1 MVLLLKLRVSSLAM
15 GVLEPSDIETVNV
28 KCSGLKKLFLIFI
41 VTPYCTC
48 FFVSQEGIA
57 YYNSVLDELENAGV
71 FKRVVVEVIVW
82 WCS

>member
-1 MVLLLKLRVSSLAM
+1 MLRSQKKIDLKCHLIAYVSL
-15 GVLEPSDIETVNV
+15 
-28 KCSGLKKLFLIFI
+28 CH
-41 VTPYCTC
+41 
-48 FFVSQEGIA
+48 SQEGIA

>member
-1 MVLLLKLRVSSLAM
+1 MGILDSSY
-15 GVLEPSDIETVNV
+15 IETVNV
-28 KCSGLKKLFLIFI
+28 KCSGLKKKFDLKCHLIAY
-41 VTPYCTC
+41 VSLCH
-48 FFVSQEGIA
+48 SQEGIA

>member
-1 MVLLLKLRVSSLAM
+1 MLSAQVSKKTFDLKCHLIAYVSL
-15 GVLEPSDIETVNV
+15 
-28 KCSGLKKLFLIFI
+28 CH
-41 VTPYCTC
+41 
-48 FFVSQEGIA
+48 SQEGIA